1 MLVRDC
7 MSANPATVKS
17 TDSLATAK
25 TRMKAGGFRRLPVV
39 DQGKLVGIVGAY
51 DLRKLLD
58 RLDGIS
64 LHDIPVSAAMTPDPV
79 TVSSMDTLEHA
90 VTVALDRQVGG
101 LPVVDNGRLV
111 GIITARDL
119 WIAEPRPL
127 REWEPMHE
135 THGLLGRIRRR
146 STRT

>member
-39 DQGKLVGIVGAY
+39 DDGELVGIVSAY
-51 DLRKLLD
+51 DLRNQPD
-58 RLDGIS
+58 RLDES
-64 LHDIPVSAAMTPDPV
+64 PVSAAMTPEPV

-90 VTVALDRQVGG
+90 VYVARDRQVGG
-101 LPVVDNGRLV
+101 LPVVDHGRLV

-127 REWEPMHE
+127 GVWEPAHE
-135 THGLLGRIRRR
+135 PRGLRARIRRR
-146 STRT
+146 STEVGPNS

>member
-1 MLVRDC
+1 MLVRDL
-7 MSANPATVKS
+7 MSANPVTVRS
-17 TDSLATAK
+17 TDSLATAE

-39 DQGKLVGIVGAY
+39 NDGELVGIVSAY
-51 DLRKLLD
+51 DLRNQAD
-58 RLDGIS
+58 RLD
-64 LHDIPVSAAMTPDPV
+64 DIPVSAAMTPEPV
-79 TVSSMDTLEHA
+79 TVSPLDTLEHA
-90 VTVALDRQVGG
+90 VTVARDRQVGG
-101 LPVVDNGRLV
+101 LPVLDHGRLV

-146 STRT
+146 STTT

>member
-7 MSANPATVKS
+7 MSANPATIKS
-17 TDSLATAK
+17 TDSLATAE

-39 DQGKLVGIVGAY
+39 DNGKLVGIVSAY
-51 DLRKLLD
+51 DLRNQPG
-58 RLDGIS
+58 RLD
-64 LHDIPVSAAMTPDPV
+64 DIPVSAAMTPGPV
-79 TVSSMDTLEHA
+79 TVSPMDTLEHA
-90 VTVALDRQVGG
+90 VSVARDRQVGG

-127 REWEPMHE
+127 HEWEPAHE
-135 THGLLGRIRRR
+135 RRGLLGRIREGR
-146 STRT
+146 